1 LTTPNLDPP
10 TLSEVIR
17 RLDEL
22 RTDVRDMGGRFV
34 AADIYLVDKQVHD
47 REAKEMRAKLVELE
61 KEADEREKRS
71 QDQAAT
77 NRRFLIGLVAS
88 PFASALIAWI
98 IAGGF
103 RP

>member
-1 LTTPNLDPP
+1 LPQSNLDPP

-34 AADIYLVDKQVHD
+34 STEIYLLDKQVHD
-47 REAKEMRAKLVELE
+47 REAKEMRAKQVELE
-61 KEADEREKRS
+61 KEADDREKRV

-77 NRRFLIGLVAS
+77 NRRFLIGIVAS